1 MVAKV
6 PPGPENRGIIGNFP
20 MRSKDPL
27 GVFRGWAER
36 YGDMF
41 YYRVL
46 HRRIFFLNHPD
57 LVKRVLVTEPQ
68 NFTKGDALRNN
79 RRIFG
84 NGLLTAEGNPW
95 RKQRRLIQP
104 AFHHER
110 IATYGEAMVTHT
122 ERMIAA
128 WQDGDARDIHVEMM
142 RLTLEIVAEEL
153 FEVELAAERDRFST
167 AVNTLLELS
176 TGGRMLLPPVL
187 RMVPTRGNVAYY
199 HAARKLDEIVYGLIR
214 KQRDDGGDSKG
225 LLSALLQMRD
235 ENGQPMPDEQVR
247 DEVMTLL
254 LAGHETTA
262 VALSWTWYLMAEH
275 PEVEEKLWAEL
286 RGVLNGRSPGPR
298 DLPNL
303 PYAERVIKE
312 AMRLYPPIWAMVRKP
327 VKDCEI
333 GGYRV
338 PAGAAVLMSQ
348 WVMHRDARF
357 YPEPERFDPDRWT
370 EERAKGLPKFAYFPF
385 GGGPRICIGAAFAMM
400 EAVLIL
406 ATVAQRYQVR
416 VAEGYVAEPM
426 PSITLRPKGGIPAV
440 LVRRG

>member
-1 MVAKV
+1 MVAKL

-27 GVFRGWAER
+27 GVFRGWAEQ

-46 HRRIFFLNHPD
+46 HRKIFFLNHPD
-57 LVKRVLVTEPQ
+57 LVKQVLVNDPL
-68 NFTKGDALRNN
+68 NFIKGDALRNN

-84 NGLLTAEGNPW
+84 NGLLTAEGAAW
-95 RKQRRLIQP
+95 RKQRRQIQP

-110 IATYGEAMVTHT
+110 IVAYGEAMVAHA
-122 ERMIAA
+122 ERMMAA
-128 WQDGDARDIHVEMM
+128 WQDGEARDIHDEMM

-176 TGGRMLLPPVL
+176 SGGRMLLPPLL

-199 HAARKLDEIVYGLIR
+199 RAARKLDEIVYALIR
-214 KQRDDGGDSKG
+214 KQRAGGSGSRG
-225 LLSALLQMRD
+225 LLPALLQARD

-262 VALSWTWYLMAEH
+262 VALSWTWYLLSRH
-275 PEVEEKLWAEL
+275 PEVEQKLWAEL
-286 RGVLNGRSPGPR
+286 REVLNGRDPGPG
-298 DLPNL
+298 DLAAL
-303 PYAERVIKE
+303 PYAERVVKE
-312 AMRLYPPIWAMVRKP
+312 AIRLYPPIWAMVRNP
-327 VKDCEI
+327 IKDCEI

-338 PAGAAVLMSQ
+338 PAGSAVLMSQ

-357 YPEPERFDPDRWT
+357 FAKPDQFDPDRWT
-370 EERAKGLPKFAYFPF
+370 DAGARGIPKFAYFPF
-385 GGGPRICIGAAFAMM
+385 GGGPRSCIGSAFAMM

-406 ATVAQRYQVR
+406 TTVAQRYQVR
-416 VAEGYVAEPM
+416 LAAGFVAEPM
-426 PSITLRPKGGIPAV
+426 PTITLRPKGGIQAV
-440 LVRRG
+440 LVLR